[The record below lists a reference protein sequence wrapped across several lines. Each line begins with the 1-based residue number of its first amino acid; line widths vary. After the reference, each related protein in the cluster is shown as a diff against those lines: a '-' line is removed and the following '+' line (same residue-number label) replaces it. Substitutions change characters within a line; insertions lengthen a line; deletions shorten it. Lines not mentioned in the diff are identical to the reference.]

1 MDFEEQIMF
10 LKEEHK
16 ASSSSAID
24 TLTTANSK
32 EVVKLKKLIQ
42 DLESALNLEKT
53 KTKGTKDKLVQT
65 CSLQKKF
72 LTNVNSYI

>member
-1 MDFEEQIMF
+1 MDFEEQRMF
-10 LKEEHK
+10 LEEEHK

-53 KTKGTKDKLVQT
+53 KTKGTEDKLVQT
-65 CSLQKKF
+65 CSLQKRF